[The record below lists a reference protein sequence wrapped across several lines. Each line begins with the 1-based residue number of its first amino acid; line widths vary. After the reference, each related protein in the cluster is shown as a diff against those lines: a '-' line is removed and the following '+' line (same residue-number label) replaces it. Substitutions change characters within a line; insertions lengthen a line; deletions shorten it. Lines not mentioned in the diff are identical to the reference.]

1 MKNTKVSLLT
11 LSVFVGGAL
20 AACADTTTYNAYSMS
35 ANYTNPEAKVWYVD
49 GGPENPADAIYPQ
62 LDYGGG
68 SVDTDG
74 SGKISGVGRWTVRYS
89 ASGTT
94 YSTFYGTVSGKLA
107 GKIGSPATVTM
118 TIKGDGY
125 TVYGTG
131 LSTPFKGNLKF
142 TGQVG
147 ASPANLNVQRMV
159 GTLSGSFSGSTPMDP
174 QGFKFPPNRV
184 GYVPDSNFGYAGIN
198 ANVLQSSKGKMQ
210 FFGTSIDGNGS
221 IKEKTTYKATL
232 KGIGLNKGV
241 SVSFSGIV
249 GLRTETIGSN
259 AVPFL
264 APATVE
270 ILNGSKANGQAIQGL
285 ASSITV
291 HLID

>member
-1 MKNTKVSLLT
+1 MKNTKVSLLALSTFVMGT
-11 LSVFVGGAL
+11 LV
-20 AACADTTTYNAYSMS
+20 ACAATTTYNSYSFS
-35 ANYTNPEAKVWYVD
+35 ADYANPEAKIWSVS

-62 LDYGGG
+62 LDYRSG
-68 SVDTDG
+68 SVVTDA

-94 YSTFYGTVSGKLA
+94 DSTFYGTVSGKLS

-147 ASPANLNVQRMV
+147 ASPIDPSVQRMV
-159 GTLSGSFSGSTPMDP
+159 GTLSGSFSGSTPMDSK
-174 QGFKFPPNRV
+174 GFKFPPNRV
-184 GYVPDSNFGYAGIN
+184 GYVPNSSFGYAFVS
-198 ANVLQSSKGKMQ
+198 ANVLQSSQGKMQ
-210 FFGTSIDGNGS
+210 FFGTSIDGNGT
-221 IKEKTTYKATL
+221 IKEKTTYKATV
-232 KGIGLNKGV
+232 KGIGFNKGV
-241 SVSFSGIV
+241 SVSLSGIV
-249 GLRTETIGSN
+249 GLRTATVGSN
-259 AVPFL
+259 TVPFL
-264 APATVE
+264 APATAQ
-270 ILNGSKANGQAIQGL
+270 ISNGSKWNGQAIQGL

-291 HLID
+291 NLID

>member
-1 MKNTKVSLLT
+1 MKNTKVSLLA
-11 LSVFVGGAL
+11 LSVFVMGTL
-20 AACADTTTYNAYSMS
+20 VACAATTTYNTYSFS
-35 ANYTNPEAKVWYVD
+35 ANYTNPEAKIWDVS

-62 LDYGGG
+62 LEYQGG
-68 SVDTDG
+68 SVDTDS
-74 SGKISGVGRWTVRYS
+74 SGKISGVGRWTVTYS
-89 ASGTT
+89 ASGTV
-94 YSTFYGTVSGKLA
+94 YSTIYGTVSGKLA

-118 TIKGDGY
+118 TFKGDGY

-159 GTLSGSFSGSTPMDP
+159 GTLSGTFSGSTPMDSK
-174 QGFKFPPNRV
+174 GFKFPPNRV
-184 GYVPDSNFGYAGIN
+184 GYMPNSDFGYAGVS
-198 ANVLQSSKGKMQ
+198 ANVLQSSKGKME

-221 IKEKTTYKATL
+221 IKEKTTYKATV
-232 KGIGLNKGV
+232 KGIGSSKGV
-241 SVSFSGIV
+241 SVSLSGIV
-249 GLRTETIGSN
+249 GLRTETVGSN

-264 APATVE
+264 APATAE
-270 ILNGSKANGQAIQGL
+270 ILKGSKANGQAIQGL